1 MKVSVVEDQDMT
13 YFVKDY
19 GKKQRDMDSKGNRIS
34 EVRYQD
40 LCVDPVTCRA
50 WRCDKEISLSEK
62 EARML
67 EYFMLHPDKVL
78 TRDMIADYVWG
89 AELKKDSNIVDVYIN
104 YLRKKVDFRSDKK
117 LIHTVFRKGYVL
129 RDGTMSSE

>member
-13 YFVKDY
+13 YLVKDY
-19 GKKQRDMDSKGNRIS
+19 GKKHKDMDIKSNRIS
-34 EVRYQD
+34 EVKYQD

-50 WRCDKEISLSEK
+50 WRYDREISLSEK

-67 EYFMLHPDKVL
+67 EYFMLHPNQVL
-78 TRDMIADYVWG
+78 TRDMISDYVWG
-89 AELKKDSNIVDVYIN
+89 ADLKKDSNIVDVYIN
-104 YLRKKVDFRSDKK
+104 YLRKKVDFRSDRK

-129 RDGTMSSE
+129 KDAVISD

>member
-13 YFVKDY
+13 YLVKDF
-19 GKKQRDMDSKGNRIS
+19 GKKHKEMEIKSNRVS

-50 WRCDKEISLSEK
+50 WRYEREINLSEK

-67 EYFMLHPDKVL
+67 EYFMLHPNQVL

-89 AELKKDSNIVDVYIN
+89 ADLKKDSNIVDVYIN
-104 YLRKKVDFRSDKK
+104 YLRKKVDFRSDSK

-129 RDGTMSSE
+129 RNGAAISD